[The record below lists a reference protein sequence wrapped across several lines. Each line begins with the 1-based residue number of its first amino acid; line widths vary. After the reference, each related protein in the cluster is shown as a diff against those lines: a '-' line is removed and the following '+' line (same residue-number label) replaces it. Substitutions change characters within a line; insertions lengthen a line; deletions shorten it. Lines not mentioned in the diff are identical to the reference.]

1 MLSGG
6 ASAMTAPMAASAQ
19 VEPVASVDG
28 RVRRGERSREAI
40 VAALFELIGE
50 GVPRPTAQQVAKRAR
65 VNIRTVFRHFSE
77 MESLYAAL
85 DSRLRGELRGLLE
98 GGPPRAGIEARAT
111 ALVRQHCE
119 VFERIAPYK
128 RSSNSKRWG
137 SRFLTEAHRE
147 LVRELR
153 NRLLLWLPEL
163 SHASTEARNAIEL
176 LTSFEAWDRLR
187 SDQRL
192 GRNAARTAIEHAVI
206 AVLARG

>member
-1 MLSGG
+1 
-6 ASAMTAPMAASAQ
+6 MTLPMAASAQ
-19 VEPVASVDG
+19 GRSSESGDG

-40 VAALFELIGE
+40 VAALFQLIGE
-50 GVPRPTAQQVAKRAR
+50 GVPRPTAQQVAERAR

-85 DSRLRGELRGLLE
+85 DARLRGDLQGVLE
-98 GGPPRAGIEARAT
+98 GGPPRAGVEERAA
-111 ALVRQHCE
+111 ALVRQHCA
-119 VFERIAPYK
+119 VFEKIAPYK

-137 SRFLTEAHRE
+137 SKFLTEAHRE

-153 NRLLLWLPEL
+153 RRLLLWLPEL
-163 SHASTEARNAIEL
+163 EDISAETRNAIEL

-192 GRNAARTAIEHAVI
+192 GRSAARATIERAVV
-206 AVLARG
+206 AVLATR